1 MVLKYWRRHQ
11 WILLCS
17 LVFSTLLVLT
27 QLSAVYSEQSVLKR
41 LDGLLYDT
49 RLKLMLPYRSV
60 KALPVVIVDIDEK
73 SLQQLGRWPWSRQ
86 TVAQMLEQLTA
97 AGASVVAFDVIFSE
111 PERNPAQQV
120 LQLSGPQQ
128 LSLETTAELQHIA
141 PLLDADQQFASSL
154 QNKDV
159 VLGFLFQQEQ
169 LAAGQL
175 PQTYVRMDSDASQSS
190 VSSFAGYVA
199 NTPLL
204 QQQSP
209 GTGFINSSPD
219 PDGFIRQAA
228 LLIRYQDKVY
238 PSLALEAARLYALA
252 QELEVDTSPLEQI
265 NTVMGVTVGNT
276 RISTDLY
283 GRVLIPYRGPARS
296 FPYISAVDVVH
307 GAVDKTLLKD
317 AIVFVG
323 TSAVGHA
330 DLRST
335 PVGVQYP
342 GVEVHANVFEGLIY
356 PELIHSHPDWAEALV
371 FLFLLVLGLLMSLI
385 FPALG
390 PVSLALSGGSLLL
403 LTLGGNLYSWQV
415 LKLDLPL
422 TSSLLLILGL
432 TLLNLIYGFFGAS
445 QQKARIKA
453 IFDQYVPPAHID
465 EMLNHPESVSLD
477 GKRKEMS
484 VLFSDIRGFT
494 GLSEKLTA
502 TELKSLLNRYFS
514 PITKT
519 IFEHQ
524 GTIDKYVGDMVMAFW
539 NAPLD
544 VSKHAELAVKAGFSM
559 LKITDELSKSFVRD
573 GLPAIDIGVGVNTG
587 EMNVGDMGSE
597 YRRAYTVLGD
607 AVNLGSR
614 LESLTKYY
622 GVRFLVSQTTAQ
634 QCSGITFRTVDKV
647 KVKGKTEAVIIYEPV
662 DPDLLTRP
670 DFVAALQ
677 LHEQAFMLYLQQK
690 WADAEL
696 LWSSLHQ
703 HHGDKLYS
711 LYLERLAHYSTHP
724 TGADWDGV
732 YTHAEK

>member
-1 MVLKYWRRHQ
+1 L
-11 WILLCS
+11 
-17 LVFSTLLVLT
+17 
-27 QLSAVYSEQSVLKR
+27 LKR

-49 RLKLMLPYRSV
+49 RLKLTLAFREQTD
-60 KALPVVIVDIDEK
+60 LPVVIVDIDEK
-73 SLQQLGRWPWSRQ
+73 SLQQIGRWPWSRQ
-86 TVAQMLEQLTA
+86 KVAQMLEQLSV

-111 PERNPAQQV
+111 PERNPIHQV
-120 LQLSGPQQ
+120 LQLSEPQ
-128 LSLETTAELQHIA
+128 LSSETTLQLQRLA
-141 PLLDADQQFASSL
+141 PLLDADQQFATSL
-154 QNKDV
+154 KDKDV

-169 LAAGQL
+169 LAVGQL
-175 PQTYVRMDSDASQSS
+175 PHSYVVMDSLPSQSS

-199 NTPLL
+199 NTPIL
-204 QQQSP
+204 QQQSA

-252 QELEVDTSPLEQI
+252 NDLSVETAPLEQI
-265 NTVMGVTVGNT
+265 NSIIGVTVGNT
-276 RISTDLY
+276 RINTDLY

-296 FPYISAVDVVH
+296 FPYISASDVVQ
-307 GAVDKTLLKD
+307 GVVDKTLLKD

-356 PELIHSHPDWAEALV
+356 PELIHAHPDWAEALV
-371 FLFLLVLGLLMSLI
+371 FIFLVVLGLLMSLL
-385 FPALG
+385 FPVLG
-390 PVSLALSGGSLLL
+390 PVSLAMTGGSLLL
-403 LTLGGNLYSWQV
+403 LTLAGNLYCWQI

-422 TSSLLLILGL
+422 TSSLMLILGL
-432 TLLNLIYGFFGAS
+432 TLLNLLYGFFGAS
-445 QQKARIKA
+445 RQKARIKS

-494 GLSEKLTA
+494 TLSEKLTA

-524 GTIDKYVGDMVMAFW
+524 GTVDKYVGDMVMAFW

-544 VSKHAELAVKAGFSM
+544 VKDHAELAVKAGFSM
-559 LKITDELSKSFVRD
+559 LKITDELSKSFVAD

-622 GVRFLVSQTTAQ
+622 GVRFLVSQTTVQ
-634 QCSGITFRTVDKV
+634 QCKNLTFRTVDKV
-647 KVKGKTEAVIIYEPV
+647 KVKGKTEAVVIYEPV
-662 DPDLLTRP
+662 DRDPITPADN
-670 DFVAALQ
+670 FSSLQ
-677 LHEQAFMLYLQQK
+677 LHEQAMALYLTQNWAEAQQ
-690 WADAEL
+690 
-696 LWSSLHQ
+696 LWLALQQQSDH
-703 HHGDKLYS
+703 KLYS
-711 LYLERLAHYSTHP
+711 LYLARIDHYQLQP
-724 TGADWDGV
+724 PGAEWDGV

>member
-1 MVLKYWRRHQ
+1 MLKYWRRHQ
-11 WILLCS
+11 WILLS
-17 LVFSTLLVLT
+17 GLLFSVVLIVV

-49 RLKLMLPYRSV
+49 RLKLMLPYRE
-60 KALPVVIVDIDEK
+60 KTDLPVVIVDIDEK

-86 TVAQMLEQLTA
+86 LVAQMLEQLTA

-120 LQLSGPQQ
+120 LQLSGSQA
-128 LSLETTAELQHIA
+128 LSPETTAELKHVA
-141 PLLDADQQFASSL
+141 PLLDADQQLASSL

-169 LAAGQL
+169 LAVGQL
-175 PQTYVRMDSDASQSS
+175 PLTYVVMDSDASQSS

-199 NTPLL
+199 NTAIL

-252 QELEVDTSPLEQI
+252 QELAVETASLDQI
-265 NTVMGVTVGNT
+265 HSIIGVTVGNT
-276 RISTDLY
+276 RINTDLY

-296 FPYISAVDVVH
+296 FPYVSAVDVVQ
-307 GAVDKTLLKD
+307 GVLDKALFKD

-342 GVEVHANVFEGLIY
+342 GVEVHANVLEGLIY
-356 PELIHSHPDWAEALV
+356 PQLIHSHPDWAEALV
-371 FLFLLVLGLLMSLI
+371 FLFLLVLGVLMSLV

-390 PVSLALSGGSLLL
+390 PVSLALSGATLLV
-403 LTLGGNLYSWQV
+403 LTVAGNLYCWQV

-422 TSSLLLILGL
+422 TSSLALILGL

-445 QQKARIKA
+445 RQKARIKS

-465 EMLNHPESVSLD
+465 EMLNHPEAVSLD

-494 GLSEKLTA
+494 NLSEKLTA
-502 TELKSLLNRYFS
+502 GELKSLLNRYFS

-544 VSKHAELAVKAGFSM
+544 VKNHAEMAVKAGFSM
-559 LKITDELSKSFVRD
+559 LGITDELSRGFVAD

-622 GVRFLVSQTTAQ
+622 GVRFLVSQATVQ
-634 QCSGITFRTVDKV
+634 QCQSIRFRTVDKV
-647 KVKGKTEAVIIYEPV
+647 KVKGKTEAVTIYEPL
-662 DPDLLTRP
+662 DPQLLSNP
-670 DFVAALQ
+670 EFVAAIDQ
-677 LHEQAFMLYLQQK
+677 HEQAVQWYLQQK
-690 WADAEL
+690 WDDAERAWIAL
-696 LWSSLHQ
+696 QRQSEH
-703 HHGDKLYS
+703 KLYN
-711 LYLERLAHYSTHP
+711 LYLDRINTYRQQAPGS
-724 TGADWDGV
+724 DWDGV

>member
-1 MVLKYWRRHQ
+1 MLA
-11 WILLCS
+11 
-17 LVFSTLLVLT
+17 
-27 QLSAVYSEQSVLKR
+27 QLSAVYSDQSVLKR
-41 LDGLLYDT
+41 LDGLLYDS
-49 RLKLMLPYRSV
+49 RLKLMLSHREV
-60 KALPVVIVDIDEK
+60 KDLPVVIVDIDEN
-73 SLQQLGRWPWSRQ
+73 SLKQLGRWPWSRQ
-86 TVAQMLEQLTA
+86 IVAQMLEQLTA

-111 PERNPAQQV
+111 PERNPAQQI
-120 LQLSGPQQ
+120 LQSGQQRLSA
-128 LSLETTAELQHIA
+128 ETTAELRQIA
-141 PLLDADQQFASSL
+141 PLLDADHQFASSL
-154 QNKDV
+154 ANKDV

-169 LAAGQL
+169 LAVGQL
-175 PQTYVRMDSDASQSS
+175 PESYVSMDSQASQSS
-190 VSSFAGYVA
+190 VSQFAGYVA
-199 NTPLL
+199 NTAVI
-204 QQQSP
+204 QQQSA

-252 QELEVDTSPLEQI
+252 QQLEVETAPLQHI
-265 NTVMGVTVGNT
+265 NTIVGVTVGNT
-276 RISTDLY
+276 RINTDLY

-307 GAVDKTLLKD
+307 GAMDTALLKD

-371 FLFLLVLGLLMSLI
+371 FLFLVVLGIFMSLL

-390 PVSLALSGGSLLL
+390 PVSLALTGGSLLL
-403 LTLGGNLYSWQV
+403 LTLGGNLYSWQI

-445 QQKARIKA
+445 QQKARIKS

-465 EMLNHPESVSLD
+465 EMLNHPDSVSLD

-494 GLSEKLTA
+494 TLSEKLTA
-502 TELKSLLNRYFS
+502 SELKSLLNRYFS

-544 VSKHAELAVKAGFSM
+544 VKAHAELAVKAGFSM
-559 LKITDELSKSFVRD
+559 LKITDELSKSFVLD
-573 GLPAIDIGVGVNTG
+573 GLPAIDIGVGINTG

-622 GVRFLVSQTTAQ
+622 GVRFLVSQMTAH
-634 QCSGITFRTVDKV
+634 QCQNIRFRTIDKV

-662 DPDLLTRP
+662 EPDLLTNP

-677 LHEQAFMLYLQQK
+677 RHEQALVLYWQQDWNQAEQL
-690 WADAEL
+690 WA
-696 LWSSLHQ
+696 SLYQ
-703 HHGDKLYS
+703 HYSDKLYS
-711 LYLERLAHYSTHP
+711 LYLERLTYYRTHH

>member
-1 MVLKYWRRHQ
+1 MLKYWRRHQ

-17 LVFSTLLVLT
+17 LLFSGVLVLA

-41 LDGLLYDT
+41 LDGLLYDS
-49 RLKLMLPYRSV
+49 RLKLMLSHREV
-60 KALPVVIVDIDEK
+60 KDLPVVIVDIDEK
-73 SLQQLGRWPWSRQ
+73 SLKQLGRWPWSRQ
-86 TVAQMLEQLTA
+86 MVAQMLEQLTA

-120 LQLSGPQQ
+120 LQSGQQQ
-128 LSLETTAELQHIA
+128 LSPETTAELQQIA
-141 PLLDADQQFASSL
+141 PQLDADHQFASSL

-169 LAAGQL
+169 LAVGLL
-175 PQTYVRMDSDASQSS
+175 PETYVSMDSEASQSS
-190 VSSFAGYVA
+190 VSQFAGYVA
-199 NTPLL
+199 NTAVL
-204 QQQSP
+204 QQQSA

-252 QELEVDTSPLEQI
+252 QQLEVETAPLQQI
-265 NTVMGVTVGNT
+265 NTIVGVTVGNT
-276 RISTDLY
+276 RINTDLY

-296 FPYISAVDVVH
+296 FPYISAVDVVQ

-317 AIVFVG
+317 AVVFVG

-371 FLFLLVLGLLMSLI
+371 FLFLVVLGLLMSFI

-390 PVSLALSGGSLLL
+390 AVSLALSGGILLL
-403 LTLGGNLYSWQV
+403 LTLGGNLYSWQI

-445 QQKARIKA
+445 QQKARIKS

-494 GLSEKLTA
+494 NLSEKLTA

-544 VSKHAELAVKAGFSM
+544 VKAHAELAVKAGFSM
-559 LKITDELSKSFVRD
+559 LKITDELSKSFVLD
-573 GLPAIDIGVGVNTG
+573 GLPAIDIGVGINTG

-622 GVRFLVSQTTAQ
+622 GVRFLVSQMTAK
-634 QCSGITFRTVDKV
+634 QCQNIRFRTIDKV

-662 DPDLLTRP
+662 DPDLLMNP

-677 LHEQAFMLYLQQK
+677 RHEQALVLYWQQHWNEAEQL
-690 WADAEL
+690 WA
-696 LWSSLHQ
+696 SLYQ
-703 HHGDKLYS
+703 RYNDKLYS
-711 LYLERLAHYSTHP
+711 LYLERLTHYRTHQ

>member
-1 MVLKYWRRHQ
+1 MLKYWRRHQ

-17 LVFSTLLVLT
+17 LVFSAVLVLA

-49 RLKLMLPYRSV
+49 RLKLMLPHREV
-60 KALPVVIVDIDEK
+60 KNLPVVIVDIDEK
-73 SLQQLGRWPWSRQ
+73 SLKQLGRWPWSRQ
-86 TVAQMLEQLTA
+86 IVAQILEQLTA

-120 LQLSGPQQ
+120 LQLSKQQ
-128 LSLETTAELQHIA
+128 LSSETTAELQQIA

-154 QNKDV
+154 QSKDV

-169 LAAGQL
+169 LAVGHL
-175 PQTYVRMDSDASQSS
+175 PETYVSMDSQAKHSS
-190 VSSFAGYVA
+190 VSQFVGYVA
-199 NTPLL
+199 NTPAL
-204 QQQSP
+204 QQQSA

-252 QELEVDTSPLEQI
+252 QELQVETAPLQQI
-265 NTVMGVTVGNT
+265 NTIVGVTVGST
-276 RISTDLY
+276 RINTDLY

-296 FPYISAVDVVH
+296 FPYISAVDVLH
-307 GAVDKTLLKD
+307 GHVDKALLKD
-317 AIVFVG
+317 AVVFVG

-371 FLFLLVLGLLMSLI
+371 FLFLVVLGLLMSFI

-390 PVSLALSGGSLLL
+390 AVSLALSGGSLLL

-445 QQKARIKA
+445 QQKARIKS

-494 GLSEKLTA
+494 NLSEKLTA

-544 VSKHAELAVKAGFSM
+544 VKDHAELAVKAGFSM
-559 LKITDELSKSFVRD
+559 LKITDELSKSFVLD

-607 AVNLGSR
+607 SVNLGSR

-622 GVRFLVSQTTAQ
+622 GVRFLVSQSTVL
-634 QCSGITFRTVDKV
+634 QCQNIRFRTVDKV
-647 KVKGKTEAVIIYEPV
+647 KVKGKTEAVTIYEPL
-662 DPDLLTRP
+662 DPDKLASSA
-670 DFVAALQ
+670 FVFMLEQ
-677 LHEQAFMLYLQQK
+677 HEQALALYLNQHWDEAEVHWQALQQQ
-690 WADAEL
+690 
-696 LWSSLHQ
+696 SNH
-703 HHGDKLYS
+703 KLYS
-711 LYLERLAHYSTHP
+711 LYLERIHYYRQQP
-724 TGADWDGV
+724 PGADWDGV

>member
-1 MVLKYWRRHQ
+1 MLKYWRRHQ
-11 WILLCS
+11 WVILCS
-17 LVFSTLLVLT
+17 LFFSTVLVLV

-41 LDGLLYDT
+41 LDGLLYDS
-49 RLKLMLPYRSV
+49 RLTLMLPYREV
-60 KALPVVIVDIDEK
+60 KDLPVVIVDIDEK
-73 SLQQLGRWPWSRQ
+73 SLKQLGRWPWSRQ
-86 TVAQMLEQLTA
+86 LVAQMLEQLTT

-120 LQLSGPQQ
+120 LQSGQQQ
-128 LSLETTAELQHIA
+128 LSAATTAELQQIA
-141 PLLDADQQFASSL
+141 PLLDADHQFASSL
-154 QNKDV
+154 ENKDV

-169 LAAGQL
+169 LAVGQL
-175 PQTYVRMDSDASQSS
+175 PDTYVVLDSPVRQSS
-190 VSSFAGYVA
+190 VSQFAGYVA
-199 NTPLL
+199 NTAVL
-204 QQQSP
+204 QQQSA

-252 QELEVDTSPLEQI
+252 QELKVETAALQQM
-265 NTVMGVTVGNT
+265 NTIVGVTVGNT
-276 RISTDLY
+276 RINTDLN

-296 FPYISAVDVVH
+296 FPYISAVDAVQ
-307 GAVDKTLLKD
+307 GAVDKTLFKD
-317 AIVFVG
+317 AVVFVG

-356 PELIHSHPDWAEALV
+356 PDLLHSHPDWAEALV
-371 FLFLLVLGLLMSLI
+371 FLFLVVLGTLMSLL

-390 PVSLALSGGSLLL
+390 PVSLALTGGCLLL
-403 LTLGGNLYSWQV
+403 LTLAGNLYSWHV

-422 TSSLLLILGL
+422 TSSLSLILGL

-445 QQKARIKA
+445 QQKARIKS

-477 GKRKEMS
+477 GERKEMS

-494 GLSEKLTA
+494 TLSEKLSA

-544 VSKHAELAVKAGFSM
+544 VKAHAELAVKAGFSM
-559 LKITDELSKSFVRD
+559 LKITDELSKSFVLD
-573 GLPAIDIGVGVNTG
+573 GLPALDIGVGVNTG

-622 GVRFLVSQTTAQ
+622 GVRFLVSETTVQ
-634 QCSGITFRTVDKV
+634 QCRHISFRTVDKV
-647 KVKGKTEAVIIYEPV
+647 KVKGKTAAVTIYEPL
-662 DPDLLTRP
+662 DPELLSNAS
-670 DFVAALQ
+670 FAVALQ
-677 LHEQAFMLYLQQK
+677 QHEQALTLYLQQH
-690 WADAEL
+690 WNEAEK
-696 LWSSLHQ
+696 LWLSLQQGSAH
-703 HHGDKLYS
+703 KLYS
-711 LYLERLAHYSTHP
+711 LYLERIEYYRHHP

>member
-1 MVLKYWRRHQ
+1 
-11 WILLCS
+11 
-17 LVFSTLLVLT
+17 VFSGLLFSVALVLM

-49 RLKLMLPYRSV
+49 RLKLTLAFREQTD
-60 KALPVVIVDIDEK
+60 LPVVIVDIDEK
-73 SLQQLGRWPWSRQ
+73 SLQQIGRWPWSRQ
-86 TVAQMLEQLTA
+86 KVAQMLEQLSV

-111 PERNPAQQV
+111 PERNPIHQV
-120 LQLSGPQQ
+120 LQLSEPQ
-128 LSLETTAELQHIA
+128 LSSETTLQLQRLA
-141 PLLDADQQFASSL
+141 PLLDADQQFATSL
-154 QNKDV
+154 KDKDV

-169 LAAGQL
+169 LAVGQL
-175 PQTYVRMDSDASQSS
+175 PHSYVVMDSLPSQSS

-199 NTPLL
+199 NTPIL
-204 QQQSP
+204 QQQSA

-252 QELEVDTSPLEQI
+252 NDLSVETAPLEQI
-265 NTVMGVTVGNT
+265 NSIIGVTVGNT
-276 RISTDLY
+276 RINTDLY

-296 FPYISAVDVVH
+296 FPYISASDVVQ
-307 GAVDKTLLKD
+307 GVVDKTLLKD

-356 PELIHSHPDWAEALV
+356 PELIHAHPDWAEALV
-371 FLFLLVLGLLMSLI
+371 FIFLVVLGLLMSLL
-385 FPALG
+385 FPVLG
-390 PVSLALSGGSLLL
+390 PVSLAMTGGSLLL
-403 LTLGGNLYSWQV
+403 LTLAGNLYCWQI

-422 TSSLLLILGL
+422 TSSLMLILGL
-432 TLLNLIYGFFGAS
+432 TLLNLLYGFFGAS
-445 QQKARIKA
+445 RQKARIKS

-494 GLSEKLTA
+494 TLSEKLTA

-524 GTIDKYVGDMVMAFW
+524 GTVDKYVGDMVMAFW

-544 VSKHAELAVKAGFSM
+544 VKDHAELAVKAGFSM
-559 LKITDELSKSFVRD
+559 LKITDELSKSFVAD

-622 GVRFLVSQTTAQ
+622 GVRFLVSQTTVQ
-634 QCSGITFRTVDKV
+634 QCKNLTFRTVDKV
-647 KVKGKTEAVIIYEPV
+647 KVKGKTEAVVIYEPV
-662 DPDLLTRP
+662 DRDPITPADN
-670 DFVAALQ
+670 FSSLQ
-677 LHEQAFMLYLQQK
+677 LHEQAMALYLTQNWAEAQQ
-690 WADAEL
+690 
-696 LWSSLHQ
+696 LWLALQQQSDH
-703 HHGDKLYS
+703 KLYS
-711 LYLERLAHYSTHP
+711 LYLARIDHYQLQP
-724 TGADWDGV
+724 PGAEWDGV

>member
-1 MVLKYWRRHQ
+1 VLKYWRRHQ

-17 LVFSTLLVLT
+17 LLFSLVLVLA
-27 QLSAVYSEQSVLKR
+27 QLGAVYSEQSALKR
-41 LDGLLYDT
+41 LDGLLYDS
-49 RLKLMLPYRSV
+49 RLKLTLPFR
-60 KALPVVIVDIDEK
+60 AATDLPVVIVDIDEK
-73 SLQQLGRWPWSRQ
+73 SLQQVGRWPWSRQ
-86 TVAQMLEQLTA
+86 LVAQMLEQLTA

-111 PERNPAQQV
+111 PERNPVQQV
-120 LQLSGPQQ
+120 LQLSNQQ
-128 LSLETTAELQHIA
+128 LLSAEMTKELQQLVPA
-141 PLLDADQQFASSL
+141 LDADQHFAESL
-154 QNKDV
+154 ENKDV

-169 LAAGQL
+169 LAVGQL
-175 PQTYVRMDSDASQSS
+175 PETYVLMDSQASQSS
-190 VSSFAGYVA
+190 VSHFEGYVA
-199 NTPLL
+199 NTPVL
-204 QQQSP
+204 QQQSA

-252 QELEVDTSPLEQI
+252 SELPVETAPLEQI
-265 NTVMGVTVGNT
+265 NTIVGVTVGNT
-276 RISTDLY
+276 RINTDLY

-296 FPYISAVDVVH
+296 FPYISAVDVLH

-317 AIVFVG
+317 AVVFVG

-371 FLFLLVLGLLMSLI
+371 FLFLVVLGMVMSLL

-390 PVSLALSGGSLLL
+390 PVSLALTGGGLLL
-403 LTLGGNLYSWQV
+403 LTLAGNLYCWQV

-422 TSSLLLILGL
+422 TSSLLLIFGL

-445 QQKARIKA
+445 RQKARIKS

-494 GLSEKLTA
+494 TLSEKLTA
-502 TELKSLLNRYFS
+502 TELKTLLNRYFS

-544 VSKHAELAVKAGFSM
+544 VKAHAELAVKAGFSM
-559 LKITDELSKSFVRD
+559 LKITDELSKSFVAD

-587 EMNVGDMGSE
+587 EMNVGDMGSQ

-622 GVRFLVSQTTAQ
+622 GVRFLVSQGTVQ
-634 QCSGITFRTVDKV
+634 QCQSLTFRSVDKV

-662 DPDLLTRP
+662 DPDLLTDPELATLLLR
-670 DFVAALQ
+670 
-677 LHEQAFMLYLQQK
+677 HEQALVLYFQQNWSDAEALWVELQQQ
-690 WADAEL
+690 
-696 LWSSLHQ
+696 SNH
-703 HHGDKLYS
+703 KLYS
-711 LYLERLAHYSTHP
+711 LYLERIHYYRQQPPGT
-724 TGADWDGV
+724 DWDGV
-732 YTHAEK
+732 YTHTEK

>member
-1 MVLKYWRRHQ
+1 MLNYWRRHQ
-11 WILLCS
+11 WIVIFS
-17 LVFSTLLVLT
+17 LIFSGVLVLA
-27 QLSAVYSEQSVLKR
+27 QLTAVYSEQSVLKR
-41 LDGLLYDT
+41 LDGLLYDS
-49 RLKLMLPYRSV
+49 RLKLTLPYRS
-60 KALPVVIVDIDEK
+60 ATDLPVVIVDIDEK
-73 SLQQLGRWPWSRQ
+73 SLQQVGRWPWSRQ
-86 TVAQMLEQLTA
+86 VVAQMLEQLTD

-111 PERNPAQQV
+111 PERNPVQQV
-120 LQLSGPQQ
+120 LQQSKQQ
-128 LSLETTAELQHIA
+128 LSAQMTTELKQLA
-141 PLLDADQQFASSL
+141 PSLDADQQFADSL
-154 QNKDV
+154 KNKDV
-159 VLGFLFQQEQ
+159 VLGFLFQQE
-169 LAAGQL
+169 LLVVGQL
-175 PQTYVRMDSDASQSS
+175 PDTYVVMDTEAKQSS
-190 VSSFAGYVA
+190 VSNFAGYVA
-199 NTPLL
+199 NTSVL
-204 QQQSP
+204 QQKSA

-228 LLIRYQDKVY
+228 LMIRYQDKVY

-252 QELEVDTSPLEQI
+252 NELTVETAPLEQI
-265 NTVMGVTVGNT
+265 NTIVGVTVGNT
-276 RISTDLY
+276 RINTDLY

-296 FPYISAVDVVH
+296 FPYISAADVLQGV
-307 GAVDKTLLKD
+307 VDKDVLKD
-317 AIVFVG
+317 AVVFVG

-356 PELIHSHPDWAEALV
+356 PELIHAHPDWAEAVV
-371 FLFLLVLGLLMSLI
+371 FLFLVVLGVLMSLL
-385 FPALG
+385 FPVLG
-390 PVSLALSGGSLLL
+390 PVSLALTGSSILLWTL
-403 LTLGGNLYSWQV
+403 LGNLYCWQV

-422 TSSLLLILGL
+422 TSSLLLIAGL
-432 TLLNLIYGFFGAS
+432 TAMNLIYGFFGAS
-445 QQKARIKA
+445 RQKARIKS

-494 GLSEKLTA
+494 TLSEKLTA

-544 VSKHAELAVKAGFSM
+544 VKDHAEFAVKAGFSM
-559 LKITDELSKSFVRD
+559 LKITDELSKTFASD

-622 GVRFLVSQTTAQ
+622 GVRFLVSYSTQQ
-634 QCSGITFRTVDKV
+634 QCKSLVFRTVDKV
-647 KVKGKTEAVIIYEPV
+647 KVKGKTEAVTIYEPI
-662 DPDLLTRP
+662 DPDLMA
-670 DFVAALQ
+670 DAEFVTELQ
-677 LHEQAFMLYLQQK
+677 QHEQALACYLLQNWTDAEMKWTVLQRQSEHKLYDLYLQRINDYRQ
-690 WADAEL
+690 
-696 LWSSLHQ
+696 Q
-703 HHGDKLYS
+703 
-711 LYLERLAHYSTHP
+711 P
-724 TGADWDGV
+724 PGADWDGV

>member
-1 MVLKYWRRHQ
+1 MLDYWRRHR
-11 WILLCS
+11 WIVFCGLSFS
-17 LVFSTLLVLT
+17 LALVLM

-49 RLKLMLPYRSV
+49 RLKLTLPFREQTD
-60 KALPVVIVDIDEK
+60 LPVVIVDIDER
-73 SLQQLGRWPWSRQ
+73 SLQQIGRWPWSRQ
-86 TVAQMLEQLTA
+86 KVAQMLEQLSA

-111 PERNPAQQV
+111 PERNPIDQV
-120 LQLSGPQQ
+120 LQLSSPELSKETNLQ
-128 LSLETTAELQHIA
+128 LQRLA
-141 PLLDADQQFASSL
+141 PLLDADQQFANSL
-154 QNKDV
+154 TNKDV

-169 LAAGQL
+169 LAVGHL
-175 PQTYVRMDSDASQSS
+175 PQSYVLMDSDANQSS

-204 QQQSP
+204 QQQSA

-228 LLIRYQDKVY
+228 LLIRYQNKVY

-252 QELEVDTSPLEQI
+252 QDLPVETARLEQI
-265 NTVMGVTVGNT
+265 NSIVGVTVGNT
-276 RISTDLY
+276 RINTDLY

-296 FPYISAVDVVH
+296 FPYISAADVLQ

-356 PELIHSHPDWAEALV
+356 PELIHAHPDWAEALV
-371 FLFLLVLGLLMSLI
+371 FLFLVVLGVFMSLL
-385 FPALG
+385 FPVLG
-390 PVSLALSGGSLLL
+390 PVSLAMTGGSLLL
-403 LTLGGNLYSWQV
+403 WTLAGNLYCWQM

-432 TLLNLIYGFFGAS
+432 TLLNLLYGFFGAS
-445 QQKARIKA
+445 RQKARIKS

-494 GLSEKLTA
+494 TLSEKLTA

-544 VSKHAELAVKAGFSM
+544 VKDHAELAVKAGFSM
-559 LKITDELSKSFVRD
+559 LAITDELSKSFVAD

-622 GVRFLVSQTTAQ
+622 GVRFLVSQATVQ
-634 QCSGITFRTVDKV
+634 QCKAVSFRTVDKV
-647 KVKGKTEAVIIYEPV
+647 KVKGKTEAVVIYEPLSPELMATAACV
-662 DPDLLTRP
+662 DT
-670 DFVAALQ
+670 LQ
-677 LHEQAFMLYLQQK
+677 RHEQAMALYLKQHWAEAQALWLALQQQ
-690 WADAEL
+690 
-696 LWSSLHQ
+696 SGH
-703 HHGDKLYS
+703 KLYS
-711 LYLERLAHYSTHP
+711 LYLARIDRYQLQP
-724 TGADWDGV
+724 PGAEWDGV

>member
-1 MVLKYWRRHQ
+1 MLKYWRRHQ
-11 WILLCS
+11 WIVFCS
-17 LVFSTLLVLT
+17 LLFSAVLVLA
-27 QLSAVYSEQSVLKR
+27 QLSAVYSEQSLLKR
-41 LDGLLYDT
+41 LDGILYDS
-49 RLKLMLPYRSV
+49 RLTLTLPYR
-60 KALPVVIVDIDEK
+60 AATDLPVVIVDIDEK
-73 SLQQLGRWPWSRQ
+73 SLQQVGRWPWSRQ
-86 TVAQMLEQLTA
+86 LVAQMLEQLTE

-111 PERNPAQQV
+111 PERNPVQQV
-120 LQLSGPQQ
+120 LQGAKQQ
-128 LSLETTAELQHIA
+128 LSAGMTEELQQLA
-141 PLLDADQQFASSL
+141 PALDADQHFANSL
-154 QNKDV
+154 ENKDV

-169 LAAGQL
+169 LAIGQL
-175 PQTYVRMDSDASQSS
+175 PESYVLMDTEASQSS
-190 VSSFAGYVA
+190 ASHFEGYVA
-199 NTPLL
+199 NTAVL
-204 QQQSP
+204 QQHSS

-228 LLIRYQDKVY
+228 LLIRYQDQVY

-252 QELEVDTSPLEQI
+252 NELTVETAPLEQI
-265 NTVMGVTVGNT
+265 NTIVGVTVGNT
-276 RISTDLY
+276 RINTDLY

-296 FPYISAVDVVH
+296 FPYISASDVLH
-307 GAVDKTLLKD
+307 GQVDKTLLKD

-371 FLFLLVLGLLMSLI
+371 FLFLVVLGLLMSLT

-390 PVSLALSGGSLLL
+390 PVSLALSGSGLLL
-403 LTLGGNLYSWQV
+403 LTLGGNLYCWQV

-445 QQKARIKA
+445 QQKARIKS

-494 GLSEKLTA
+494 SLSEKLSA

-544 VSKHAELAVKAGFSM
+544 VKDHAELAVKAGFSM
-559 LKITDELSKSFVRD
+559 LKVTDELSKSFVSD
-573 GLPAIDIGVGVNTG
+573 GLPAIDIGVGINTG

-622 GVRFLVSQTTAQ
+622 GVRFLVSQSTVQ
-634 QCSGITFRTVDKV
+634 QCQNIIFRSVDKV
-647 KVKGKTEAVIIYEPV
+647 KVKGKTEAVAIYEPV
-662 DPDLLTRP
+662 DASLVLNPDL
-670 DFVAALQ
+670 VVALQ
-677 LHEQAFMLYLQQK
+677 QHEQALLLYSEQN
-690 WADAEL
+690 WADAEV
-696 LWSSLHQ
+696 LWASLHQ
-703 HHGDKLYS
+703 RYSDKLYS
-711 LYLERLAHYSTHP
+711 LYLERLAHYRQHP
-724 TGADWDGV
+724 PGADWDGV

>member
-1 MVLKYWRRHQ
+1 MLA
-11 WILLCS
+11 
-17 LVFSTLLVLT
+17 

-41 LDGLLYDT
+41 LDGLLYDS
-49 RLKLMLPYRSV
+49 RLKLMLSHREV
-60 KALPVVIVDIDEK
+60 KDLPVVIVDIDEN
-73 SLQQLGRWPWSRQ
+73 SLKQLGRWPWSRQ

-120 LQLSGPQQ
+120 LQSGQQRLSA
-128 LSLETTAELQHIA
+128 ETTSELRQIA
-141 PLLDADQQFASSL
+141 PLLDADHQFASSL
-154 QNKDV
+154 ENKDV

-169 LAAGQL
+169 LAVGLL
-175 PQTYVRMDSDASQSS
+175 PETYVSMDSEASQSS
-190 VSSFAGYVA
+190 VSQFAGYVA
-199 NTPLL
+199 NTAVL
-204 QQQSP
+204 QQQSA

-252 QELEVDTSPLEQI
+252 QQLEVETAPLQQI
-265 NTVMGVTVGNT
+265 NTIVGVTVGNT
-276 RISTDLY
+276 RINTDLY

-307 GAVDKTLLKD
+307 GSLDKALLKD
-317 AIVFVG
+317 AVVFVG

-371 FLFLLVLGLLMSLI
+371 FLFLVVLGVLMSLL

-390 PVSLALSGGSLLL
+390 PVSLALTGGILLL

-445 QQKARIKA
+445 QQKNRIKS

-465 EMLNHPESVSLD
+465 EMLNHPDSVSLD

-494 GLSEKLTA
+494 NLSEKLTA

-544 VSKHAELAVKAGFSM
+544 VKAHAELAVKAGFSM
-559 LKITDELSKSFVRD
+559 LKITDELSKSFVLD
-573 GLPAIDIGVGVNTG
+573 GLPSIDIGVGINTG

-622 GVRFLVSQTTAQ
+622 GVRFLVSQMTAK
-634 QCSGITFRTVDKV
+634 QCQNIMFRTIDKV

-662 DPDLLTRP
+662 DPDLLINP

-677 LHEQAFMLYLQQK
+677 LHEQALVLYWQQDWNQAEQL
-690 WADAEL
+690 WA
-696 LWSSLHQ
+696 SLYQQ
-703 HHGDKLYS
+703 HHDKLYS
-711 LYLERLAHYSTHP
+711 LYLERLTYYRTHH

>member
-1 MVLKYWRRHQ
+1 MVLNYWRRHH
-11 WILLCS
+11 WVLLCS
-17 LVFSTLLVLT
+17 LLFSGGLVLA

-41 LDGLLYDT
+41 LDGLLYDS
-49 RLKLMLPYRSV
+49 RLKLTLPYRASTD
-60 KALPVVIVDIDEK
+60 LPVVIVDIDEK
-73 SLQQLGRWPWSRQ
+73 SLQQVGRWPWSRQ
-86 TVAQMLEQLTA
+86 MVAQMLEQLTA

-111 PERNPAQQV
+111 PERNPVQQV
-120 LQLSGPQQ
+120 LQGGKQQ
-128 LSLETTAELQHIA
+128 LSAEMTEELQQLA
-141 PLLDADQQFASSL
+141 PALDADQQFARSL
-154 QNKDV
+154 ENKDV

-169 LAAGQL
+169 LAVGQL
-175 PQTYVRMDSDASQSS
+175 PESYVAMDSQASQSS
-190 VSSFAGYVA
+190 ASNFAGYVA
-199 NTPLL
+199 NTAVL
-204 QQQSP
+204 QQQSS

-252 QELEVDTSPLEQI
+252 NELIVETAPLEQI
-265 NTVMGVTVGNT
+265 NTIVGVTVGNT
-276 RISTDLY
+276 RINTDLY

-296 FPYISAVDVVH
+296 FPYISASDALH
-307 GAVDKTLLKD
+307 GMVDKTLLKD
-317 AIVFVG
+317 AVVFVG

-371 FLFLLVLGLLMSLI
+371 FLFLIVLGLIMSVL
-385 FPALG
+385 FPVLG
-390 PVSLALSGGSLLL
+390 PVSLALTGGSLLL
-403 LTLGGNLYSWQV
+403 LTLGGNLYCWQV

-445 QQKARIKA
+445 RQKARIKS

-494 GLSEKLTA
+494 TLSEKLTA

-544 VSKHAELAVKAGFSM
+544 VKAHAELAVKAGFSM
-559 LKITDELSKSFVRD
+559 LKITDELSKNFVSD

-622 GVRFLVSQTTAQ
+622 GVRFLVSQVTVQ
-634 QCSGITFRTVDKV
+634 QCPTLSFRTVDKV
-647 KVKGKTEAVIIYEPV
+647 KVKGKTEAVTIYEPI
-662 DPDLLTRP
+662 DPQQLENP
-670 DFVAALQ
+670 HYVAALKQ
-677 LHEQAFMLYLQQK
+677 HEQALILYLQQH
-690 WADAEL
+690 WTEAEA
-696 LWSSLHQ
+696 LWIRLQQDSGH
-703 HHGDKLYS
+703 KLYS
-711 LYLERLAHYSTHP
+711 LYLDRINYYRQQP
-724 TGADWDGV
+724 PGADWDGV

>member
-1 MVLKYWRRHQ
+1 MLNYWRRHH

-17 LVFSTLLVLT
+17 LLFSGVLVLA

-41 LDGLLYDT
+41 LDGLLYDS
-49 RLKLMLPYRSV
+49 RLKLTLPYRASTD
-60 KALPVVIVDIDEK
+60 LPVVIVDIDEK
-73 SLQQLGRWPWSRQ
+73 SLQQVGRWPWSRQ
-86 TVAQMLEQLTA
+86 MVAQMLEQLTA

-111 PERNPAQQV
+111 PERNPVQQV
-120 LQLSGPQQ
+120 LQGGKQQ
-128 LSLETTAELQHIA
+128 LSAEMTEELQLLA
-141 PLLDADQQFASSL
+141 PALDADQLFANSL
-154 QNKDV
+154 ENKDV

-169 LAAGQL
+169 LAVGQL
-175 PQTYVRMDSDASQSS
+175 PETYVAMDSQASQSS
-190 VSSFAGYVA
+190 ASNFAGYVA
-199 NTPLL
+199 NTAVL
-204 QQQSP
+204 QQQSS

-252 QELEVDTSPLEQI
+252 NELIVETAPLDQI
-265 NTVMGVTVGNT
+265 NTIVGVTVGNT
-276 RISTDLY
+276 RINTDLY

-296 FPYISAVDVVH
+296 FPYISASDVLH
-307 GAVDKTLLKD
+307 GIVDKTLLKD
-317 AIVFVG
+317 AVVFVG

-356 PELIHSHPDWAEALV
+356 PQLIHSHPDWAEALV
-371 FLFLLVLGLLMSLI
+371 FLFLVVLGLIMSVL
-385 FPALG
+385 FPVLG
-390 PVSLALSGGSLLL
+390 PVSLALTGGSLLL
-403 LTLGGNLYSWQV
+403 FTLGGNLYCWQV

-445 QQKARIKA
+445 RQKARIKS

-494 GLSEKLTA
+494 TLSEKLTA

-544 VSKHAELAVKAGFSM
+544 VKAHAELAVKAGFSM
-559 LKITDELSKSFVRD
+559 LKITDELSKNFVSD

-622 GVRFLVSQTTAQ
+622 GVRFLVSQVTVQ
-634 QCSGITFRTVDKV
+634 QCPTLTFRTVDKV
-647 KVKGKTEAVIIYEPV
+647 KVKGKTEAVTIYEPI
-662 DPDLLTRP
+662 DPQQLENP
-670 DFVAALQ
+670 HYVAVLQ
-677 LHEQAFMLYLQQK
+677 QHEQALILYLQQH
-690 WADAEL
+690 WAEAEAIWIL
-696 LWSSLHQ
+696 LQQDSSH
-703 HHGDKLYS
+703 KLYS
-711 LYLERLAHYSTHP
+711 LYLERINYYRQQSP
-724 TGADWDGV
+724 GADWDGV

>member
-1 MVLKYWRRHQ
+1 
-11 WILLCS
+11 
-17 LVFSTLLVLT
+17 VFSGLLFSVALVLM

-49 RLKLMLPYRSV
+49 RLKLTLAFREQTD
-60 KALPVVIVDIDEK
+60 LPVVIVDIDEK
-73 SLQQLGRWPWSRQ
+73 SLQQIGRWPWSRQ
-86 TVAQMLEQLTA
+86 KVAQMLEQLSV

-111 PERNPAQQV
+111 PERNPIHQV
-120 LQLSGPQQ
+120 LQLSEPQ
-128 LSLETTAELQHIA
+128 LSSETTLQLQRLA
-141 PLLDADQQFASSL
+141 PLLDADQQFATSL
-154 QNKDV
+154 KDKDV

-169 LAAGQL
+169 LAVGQL
-175 PQTYVRMDSDASQSS
+175 PHSYVVMDSLPSQSS

-199 NTPLL
+199 NTPIL
-204 QQQSP
+204 QQQSA

-252 QELEVDTSPLEQI
+252 NDLSVETAPLEQI
-265 NTVMGVTVGNT
+265 NSIIGVTVGNT
-276 RISTDLY
+276 RINTDLY

-296 FPYISAVDVVH
+296 FPYISASDVVQ
-307 GAVDKTLLKD
+307 GVVDKTLLKD

-356 PELIHSHPDWAEALV
+356 PELIHAHPDWAEALV
-371 FLFLLVLGLLMSLI
+371 FIFLVVLGLLMSLL
-385 FPALG
+385 FPVLG
-390 PVSLALSGGSLLL
+390 PVSLAMTGGSLLL
-403 LTLGGNLYSWQV
+403 LTLAGNLYCWQI

-422 TSSLLLILGL
+422 TSSLMLILGL
-432 TLLNLIYGFFGAS
+432 TLLNLLYGFFGAS
-445 QQKARIKA
+445 RQKARIKS

-494 GLSEKLTA
+494 TLSEKLTA

-524 GTIDKYVGDMVMAFW
+524 GTVDKYVGDMVMAFW

-544 VSKHAELAVKAGFSM
+544 VKDHAELAVKAGFSM
-559 LKITDELSKSFVRD
+559 LKITDELSKSFVAD

-622 GVRFLVSQTTAQ
+622 GVRFLVSQTTVQ
-634 QCSGITFRTVDKV
+634 QCKNLTFRTVDKV
-647 KVKGKTEAVIIYEPV
+647 KVKGKTEAVVIYEPV
-662 DPDLLTRP
+662 DRDPITPADN
-670 DFVAALQ
+670 FSSLQ
-677 LHEQAFMLYLQQK
+677 LHEQAMALYLTQNWAEAQQ
-690 WADAEL
+690 
-696 LWSSLHQ
+696 LWLALQQQSGH
-703 HHGDKLYS
+703 KLYS
-711 LYLERLAHYSTHP
+711 LYLARIDHYQLQP
-724 TGADWDGV
+724 PGAEWDGV

>member
-1 MVLKYWRRHQ
+1 MLKYWRRYQ
-11 WILLCS
+11 WIVMCS
-17 LVFSTLLVLT
+17 LVFSGGLVLA
-27 QLSAVYSEQSVLKR
+27 QLTAVYSEHSMLKR
-41 LDGLLYDT
+41 LDGLLYDS
-49 RLKLMLPYRSV
+49 RLKLTLPLREV
-60 KALPVVIVDIDEK
+60 KDLPVVIVDIDEK
-73 SLQQLGRWPWSRQ
+73 SLQQVGRWPWSRQ
-86 TVAQMLEQLTA
+86 VVAQMLEQLTA

-111 PERNPAQQV
+111 PERNPIQQV
-120 LQLSGPQQ
+120 LQLSNQQ
-128 LSLETTAELQHIA
+128 LLSVEMTNELQQLA
-141 PLLDADQQFASSL
+141 PALDADQQFAQSL
-154 QNKDV
+154 HNKDV

-169 LAAGQL
+169 LAVGQL
-175 PQTYVRMDSDASQSS
+175 PETYVLMDTRANQSS
-190 VSSFAGYVA
+190 ASSFAGYVA
-199 NTPLL
+199 NTAVL
-204 QQQSP
+204 QQQSA

-228 LLIRYQDKVY
+228 LLIRYKDKVY

-252 QELEVDTSPLEQI
+252 SELSVETASLEQI
-265 NTVMGVTVGNT
+265 NTIVGVTVGNT
-276 RISTDLY
+276 RIDTDLY

-296 FPYISAVDVVH
+296 FPYISATDVLQGVI
-307 GAVDKTLLKD
+307 DKDMLKD
-317 AIVFVG
+317 AVVFVG

-356 PELIHSHPDWAEALV
+356 PELIHAHPDWAEAVV
-371 FLFLLVLGLLMSLI
+371 FLFLVVLGVLMSLL
-385 FPALG
+385 FPVLG
-390 PVSLALSGGSLLL
+390 PVSLALTGCSILL
-403 LTLGGNLYSWQV
+403 LTLFGNLYCWQV

-422 TSSLLLILGL
+422 TSSLLLIAGL
-432 TLLNLIYGFFGAS
+432 TLMNLMYGFFGAS
-445 QQKARIKA
+445 RQKARIKS

-494 GLSEKLTA
+494 TLSEKLTA
-502 TELKSLLNRYFS
+502 SELKSLLNRYFS

-544 VSKHAELAVKAGFSM
+544 VKEHAELAVKAGFSM
-559 LKITDELSKSFVRD
+559 LTITDELSKSFVSD

-622 GVRFLVSQTTAQ
+622 GVRFLVSQSTQQ
-634 QCSGITFRTVDKV
+634 QCRTLVFRTVDKV
-647 KVKGKTEAVIIYEPV
+647 KVKGKTEAVTIYEPIA
-662 DPDLLTRP
+662 PELLQEP
-670 DFVAALQ
+670 VFVAALQ
-677 LHEQAFMLYLQQK
+677 QHEQALELYLRQQ
-690 WADAEL
+690 WAEAEMQWTAL
-696 LWSSLHQ
+696 QQLSSH
-703 HHGDKLYS
+703 KLYS
-711 LYLERLAHYSTHP
+711 LYLGRIDHYRQQP
-724 TGADWDGV
+724 PGADWDGV

>member
-1 MVLKYWRRHQ
+1 VVLKYWRRHQ

-17 LVFSTLLVLT
+17 LLFSVVLVLA

-60 KALPVVIVDIDEK
+60 KDLPVVIVDIDEK

-86 TVAQMLEQLTA
+86 IVAQMLEQLTA

-111 PERNPAQQV
+111 PERNPVQQV
-120 LQLSGPQQ
+120 LQLSNQQQ
-128 LSLETTAELQHIA
+128 LSPQTTLQLEQLA
-141 PLLDADQQFASSL
+141 PLLDADQHFATSL
-154 QNKDV
+154 ANKDV

-169 LAAGQL
+169 LAVGQL
-175 PQTYVRMDSDASQSS
+175 PQSYVRMDSDASQSS

-228 LLIRYQDKVY
+228 LLIRYQNKVY

-252 QELEVDTSPLEQI
+252 QELTVDTAPLEQI
-265 NTVMGVTVGNT
+265 NTIVGVTVGNT
-276 RISTDLY
+276 RINTDLY

-296 FPYISAVDVVH
+296 FPYISAVDVLH
-307 GAVDKTLLKD
+307 GAVDTALLKD

-323 TSAVGHA
+323 TSAIGHA

-371 FLFLLVLGLLMSLI
+371 FLFLVVLGVLMSLL

-390 PVSLALSGGSLLL
+390 PVSLAVTGAGLLL
-403 LTLGGNLYSWQV
+403 LTLGGNLYCWQV
-415 LKLDLPL
+415 LKLDLPM

-445 QQKARIKA
+445 QQKARIKS

-494 GLSEKLTA
+494 NLSEKLTA
-502 TELKSLLNRYFS
+502 SELKSLLNRYFS

-544 VSKHAELAVKAGFSM
+544 VKDHAELAVKAGFSM
-559 LKITDELSKSFVRD
+559 LKVTDELSKSFVLD
-573 GLPAIDIGVGVNTG
+573 GLPAIDIGVGINTG

-622 GVRFLVSQTTAQ
+622 GVRFLVSQSTVQ
-634 QCSGITFRTVDKV
+634 QCQNITFRSVDKV
-647 KVKGKTEAVIIYEPV
+647 KVKGKAEAVAIYEPV
-662 DPDLLTRP
+662 DASLMTNP

-677 LHEQAFMLYLQQK
+677 RHEQALVLYSQHQ
-690 WADAEL
+690 WAEAEA
-696 LWSSLHQ
+696 LWASLHQ
-703 HHGDKLYS
+703 HYSDKLYS
-711 LYLERLAHYSTHP
+711 LYLERLAHYRQHP
-724 TGADWDGV
+724 PGADWDGV

>member
-1 MVLKYWRRHQ
+1 VLGYWRRHR
-11 WILLCS
+11 WI
-17 LVFSTLLVLT
+17 VFSGLLFSVALVLM

-49 RLKLMLPYRSV
+49 RLKLTLAFREQTD
-60 KALPVVIVDIDEK
+60 LPVVIVDIDEK
-73 SLQQLGRWPWSRQ
+73 SLQQIGRWPWSRQ
-86 TVAQMLEQLTA
+86 KVAQMLEQLSV

-111 PERNPAQQV
+111 PERNPIHQV
-120 LQLSGPQQ
+120 LQLSEPQ
-128 LSLETTAELQHIA
+128 LSSETTLQLQRLA
-141 PLLDADQQFASSL
+141 PLLDADQQFATSL
-154 QNKDV
+154 KDKDV

-169 LAAGQL
+169 LAVGQL
-175 PQTYVRMDSDASQSS
+175 PHSYVVMDSLPSQSS

-199 NTPLL
+199 NTPIL
-204 QQQSP
+204 QQQSA

-252 QELEVDTSPLEQI
+252 NDLSVETAPLEQI
-265 NTVMGVTVGNT
+265 NSIIGVTVGNT
-276 RISTDLY
+276 RINTDLY

-296 FPYISAVDVVH
+296 FPYISASDVVQ
-307 GAVDKTLLKD
+307 GVVDKTLLKD

-356 PELIHSHPDWAEALV
+356 PELIHAHPDWAEALV
-371 FLFLLVLGLLMSLI
+371 FIFLVVLGLLMSLL
-385 FPALG
+385 FPVLG
-390 PVSLALSGGSLLL
+390 PVSLAMTGGSLLL
-403 LTLGGNLYSWQV
+403 LTLAGNLYCWQI

-422 TSSLLLILGL
+422 TSSLMLILGL
-432 TLLNLIYGFFGAS
+432 TLLNLLYGFFGAS
-445 QQKARIKA
+445 RQKARIKS

-494 GLSEKLTA
+494 TLSEKLTA

-524 GTIDKYVGDMVMAFW
+524 GTVDKYVGDMVMAFW

-544 VSKHAELAVKAGFSM
+544 VKDHAELAVKAGFSM
-559 LKITDELSKSFVRD
+559 LKITDELSKSFVAD

-622 GVRFLVSQTTAQ
+622 GVRFLVSQTTVQ
-634 QCSGITFRTVDKV
+634 QCKNLTFRTVDKV
-647 KVKGKTEAVIIYEPV
+647 KVKGKTEAVVIYEPV
-662 DPDLLTRP
+662 DRDPITPADN
-670 DFVAALQ
+670 FSSLQ
-677 LHEQAFMLYLQQK
+677 LHEQAMALYLTQNWAEAQQ
-690 WADAEL
+690 
-696 LWSSLHQ
+696 LWLALQQQSDH
-703 HHGDKLYS
+703 KLYS
-711 LYLERLAHYSTHP
+711 LYLARIDHYQLQP
-724 TGADWDGV
+724 PGAEWDGV

>member
-1 MVLKYWRRHQ
+1 MKYWRRHQ
-11 WILLCS
+11 WVVFCS
-17 LVFSTLLVLT
+17 LLFSTVLVLA
-27 QLSAVYSEQSVLKR
+27 QLSAVYSEQSLLKR
-41 LDGLLYDT
+41 LDGILYDS
-49 RLKLMLPYRSV
+49 RLTLTLPYR
-60 KALPVVIVDIDEK
+60 AATDLPVVIVDIDEK
-73 SLQQLGRWPWSRQ
+73 SLQQVGRWPWSRQ
-86 TVAQMLEQLTA
+86 LVAQMLEQLTA

-111 PERNPAQQV
+111 PERNPVQQV
-120 LQLSGPQQ
+120 LQGAKQLSAEMTEELQQ
-128 LSLETTAELQHIA
+128 LA
-141 PLLDADQQFASSL
+141 PALDADQHFANSL
-154 QNKDV
+154 ENKDV

-169 LAAGQL
+169 LAVGQL
-175 PQTYVRMDSDASQSS
+175 PESYVLMDSEASQSS
-190 VSSFAGYVA
+190 ASHFAGYVA
-199 NTPLL
+199 NTAVL
-204 QQQSP
+204 QQHSS

-252 QELEVDTSPLEQI
+252 NELTVETAPLEQI
-265 NTVMGVTVGNT
+265 NTIVGVTVGNT
-276 RISTDLY
+276 RINTDLY

-296 FPYISAVDVVH
+296 FPYISASDVLH
-307 GAVDKTLLKD
+307 GQVDKTLLKD

-371 FLFLLVLGLLMSLI
+371 FLFLVVLGLLMSLV
-385 FPALG
+385 FPSLG
-390 PVSLALSGGSLLL
+390 PVSLALSGGGLLL
-403 LTLGGNLYSWQV
+403 LTLGGNLYCWQV

-445 QQKARIKA
+445 QQKARIKS

-494 GLSEKLTA
+494 SLSEKLSA
-502 TELKSLLNRYFS
+502 TELKTLLNRYFS

-519 IFEHQ
+519 IFEHH

-544 VSKHAELAVKAGFSM
+544 VKDHAELAVKAGFSM
-559 LKITDELSKSFVRD
+559 LKVTDELSKSFVLD
-573 GLPAIDIGVGVNTG
+573 GLPAIDIGVGINTG

-622 GVRFLVSQTTAQ
+622 GVRFLVSQSTVQ
-634 QCSGITFRTVDKV
+634 QCQNIIFRSVDKV
-647 KVKGKTEAVIIYEPV
+647 KVKGKTEAVAIYEPV
-662 DPDLLTRP
+662 DASLVLNP
-670 DFVAALQ
+670 DFAAALQ
-677 LHEQAFMLYLQQK
+677 QHEQALLLYSEQN
-690 WADAEL
+690 WADAEV
-696 LWSSLHQ
+696 LWASLHQ
-703 HHGDKLYS
+703 RYSDKLYS
-711 LYLERLAHYSTHP
+711 LYLERLAHYRQHP
-724 TGADWDGV
+724 PGADWDGV

>member
-1 MVLKYWRRHQ
+1 MLGYWRRHR
-11 WILLCS
+11 WI
-17 LVFSTLLVLT
+17 VFSGLLFSVALVLM

-49 RLKLMLPYRSV
+49 RLKLTLAFREQTD
-60 KALPVVIVDIDEK
+60 LPVVIVDIDEK
-73 SLQQLGRWPWSRQ
+73 SLQQIGRWPWSRQ
-86 TVAQMLEQLTA
+86 KVAQMLEQLSV

-111 PERNPAQQV
+111 PERNPIHQV
-120 LQLSGPQQ
+120 LQLSEPQ
-128 LSLETTAELQHIA
+128 LSSETTLQLQRLA
-141 PLLDADQQFASSL
+141 PLLDADQQFATSL
-154 QNKDV
+154 KDKDV

-169 LAAGQL
+169 LAVGQL
-175 PQTYVRMDSDASQSS
+175 PHSYVVMDSLPSQSS

-199 NTPLL
+199 NTPIL
-204 QQQSP
+204 QQQSA

-252 QELEVDTSPLEQI
+252 NDLSVETAPLEQI
-265 NTVMGVTVGNT
+265 NSIIGVTVGNT
-276 RISTDLY
+276 RINTDLY

-296 FPYISAVDVVH
+296 FPYISASDVVQ
-307 GAVDKTLLKD
+307 GVVDKTLLKD

-356 PELIHSHPDWAEALV
+356 PELIHAHPDWAEALV
-371 FLFLLVLGLLMSLI
+371 FIFLVVLGLLMSLL
-385 FPALG
+385 FPVLG
-390 PVSLALSGGSLLL
+390 PVSLAMTGGSLLL
-403 LTLGGNLYSWQV
+403 LTLAGNLYCWQI

-422 TSSLLLILGL
+422 TSSLMLILGL
-432 TLLNLIYGFFGAS
+432 TLLNLLYGFFGAS
-445 QQKARIKA
+445 RQKARIKS

-494 GLSEKLTA
+494 TLSEKLTA

-524 GTIDKYVGDMVMAFW
+524 GTVDKYVGDMVMAFW

-544 VSKHAELAVKAGFSM
+544 VKDHAELAVKAGFSM
-559 LKITDELSKSFVRD
+559 LKITDELSKSFVAD

-622 GVRFLVSQTTAQ
+622 GVRFLVSQTTVQ
-634 QCSGITFRTVDKV
+634 QCKNLTFRTVDKV
-647 KVKGKTEAVIIYEPV
+647 KVKGKTEAVVIYEPV
-662 DPDLLTRP
+662 DRDPITPADN
-670 DFVAALQ
+670 FSSLQ
-677 LHEQAFMLYLQQK
+677 LHEQAMALYLTQNWAEAQQ
-690 WADAEL
+690 
-696 LWSSLHQ
+696 LWLALQQQSGH
-703 HHGDKLYS
+703 KLYS
-711 LYLERLAHYSTHP
+711 LYLARIDHYQLQP
-724 TGADWDGV
+724 PGAEWDGV

>member
-1 MVLKYWRRHQ
+1 VLA
-11 WILLCS
+11 
-17 LVFSTLLVLT
+17 

-41 LDGLLYDT
+41 LDGLLYDS
-49 RLKLMLPYRSV
+49 RLKLMLPHREV
-60 KALPVVIVDIDEK
+60 KDLPVVIVDIDEN
-73 SLQQLGRWPWSRQ
+73 SLKQLGRWPWSRQ

-120 LQLSGPQQ
+120 LQSGQQQ
-128 LSLETTAELQHIA
+128 LSPETTVELQQIA
-141 PLLDADQQFASSL
+141 PQLDADHQFASSL
-154 QNKDV
+154 ENKDV

-169 LAAGQL
+169 LAVGLL
-175 PQTYVRMDSDASQSS
+175 PETYVSMDSEASQSS
-190 VSSFAGYVA
+190 VSQFAGYVA
-199 NTPLL
+199 NTAVL
-204 QQQSP
+204 QQQSA

-252 QELEVDTSPLEQI
+252 QQLEVETAPLQQI
-265 NTVMGVTVGNT
+265 NTIVGVTVGNT
-276 RISTDLY
+276 RINTDLY

-307 GAVDKTLLKD
+307 GSLDKALLKD
-317 AIVFVG
+317 AVVFVG

-371 FLFLLVLGLLMSLI
+371 FLFLVVLGVLMSLL

-390 PVSLALSGGSLLL
+390 PVSLALTGGSLLL

-445 QQKARIKA
+445 QQKARIKS

-494 GLSEKLTA
+494 NLSEKLTA
-502 TELKSLLNRYFS
+502 SELKSLLNRYFS

-544 VSKHAELAVKAGFSM
+544 VKAHAELAVKAGFSM
-559 LKITDELSKSFVRD
+559 LKITDELSKSFVLD
-573 GLPAIDIGVGVNTG
+573 GLPAIDIGVGINTG

-622 GVRFLVSQTTAQ
+622 GVRFLVSQMTAK
-634 QCSGITFRTVDKV
+634 QCQNIRFRTIDKV

-662 DPDLLTRP
+662 DPDLLINP

-677 LHEQAFMLYLQQK
+677 RHEQALVLYWQQDWNQAEQL
-690 WADAEL
+690 WA
-696 LWSSLHQ
+696 SLYQ
-703 HHGDKLYS
+703 HYSDKLYS
-711 LYLERLAHYSTHP
+711 LYLERLTYYRTHH